1 MILFCVWWWLAG
13 EEVTS
18 GMVAMPVEPPY
29 WFREEGK
36 LIRSEAWSPSFIDR
50 LPFAELYSGEIP
62 ATFLQGLGNIRSM
75 LQSEKSK

>member
-1 MILFCVWWWLAG
+1 MILFCVWWLAG

-36 LIRSEAWSPSFIDR
+36 LIRSEAWSSFIDR